1 MTRRTAAR
9 IARHV
14 ADVFAECRYAQRR
27 MMILN
32 ATPDRYLADPDQA
45 PATYAEFLFRTSAP
59 LTHEP
64 AATGRARGRTV
75 G

>member
-9 IARHV
+9 IARRV
-14 ADVFAECRYAQRR
+14 ADVLAECRYAQRR
-27 MMILN
+27 MMMLN
-32 ATPDRYLADPDQA
+32 ATPDRYLADPDRA

-59 LTHEP
+59 LLHEP
-64 AATGRARGRTV
+64 AATGRARGRAV

>member
-9 IARHV
+9 ITRRV
-14 ADVFAECRYAQRR
+14 ADVIAECRYAQRR

-32 ATPDRYLADPDQA
+32 STPDRYLADPNQA
-45 PATYAEFLFRTSAP
+45 PDTYAEFLFRTSSP
-59 LTHEP
+59 LPHEP
-64 AATGRARGRTV
+64 AATGRARGRAI

>member
-1 MTRRTAAR
+1 ML
-9 IARHV
+9 
-14 ADVFAECRYAQRR
+14 RYGQYE
-27 MMILN
+27 
-32 ATPDRYLADPDQA
+32 TDQA